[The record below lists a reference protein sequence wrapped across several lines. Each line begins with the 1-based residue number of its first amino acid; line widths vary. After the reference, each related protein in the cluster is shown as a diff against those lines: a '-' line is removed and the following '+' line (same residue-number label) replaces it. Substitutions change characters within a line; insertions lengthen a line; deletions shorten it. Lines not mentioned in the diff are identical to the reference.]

1 MKAAAYR
8 VKNRANSADK
18 IREVVIAN
26 ILGRRQALGLSQRQ
40 LAAEANLTQSYVA
53 HMECGRRDPNIE
65 MICRLADALGTTFST
80 LLQPGAFNSRRA
92 S

>member
-1 MKAAAYR
+1 MKAAEYR

-26 ILGRRQALGLSQRQ
+26 ILGRRNSLGLSQRQ
-40 LAAEANLTQSYVA
+40 LAMEANVTQSYLA
-53 HMECGRRDPNIE
+53 HLERGRRDPNIE
-65 MICRLADALGTTFST
+65 MICRLADALGTTFSAI
-80 LLQPGAFNSRRA
+80 LQPGAFGSRRA